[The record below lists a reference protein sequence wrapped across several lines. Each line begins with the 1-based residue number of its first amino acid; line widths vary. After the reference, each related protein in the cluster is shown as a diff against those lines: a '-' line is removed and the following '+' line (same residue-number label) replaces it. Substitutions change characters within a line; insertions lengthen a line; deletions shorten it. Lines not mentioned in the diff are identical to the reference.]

1 MPRIIEPPLDQLPD
15 LPTPLTAGER
25 QVLELFDA
33 KLPEAWG
40 IYVQPHLNGL
50 RPDFVLLNPKVGI
63 AVFEVKDWN
72 LDAMEYWAEPN
83 RKGGLPELMARDR
96 DGKRFSLEYDNPV
109 AKVRRYKE
117 EIYNLYCAGLPDQKG
132 FGVITAG
139 VVFTQ
144 ASRQRAKQLLNNFLT
159 TDEQKYRNLY
169 SMAGS
174 DDLANGDVGCLFPNW
189 NRHPDSRMS
198 EEAAD
203 DLKGWLNEPA
213 YSREQREQLELNARQ
228 LELATT
234 RTEGGYRRV
243 KGPAGSGKSLAL
255 AARAAE
261 LANDGKGVLIV
272 SYNITLMNY
281 LKDLSVR
288 HRTQRKVIQRH
299 IEFRHFHG
307 WCRRVCEDAGR
318 KDDYDELWDN
328 FPTDEVL
335 DRRMAELVQEVYANQ
350 YGNTGAPHYDAIL
363 VDEGQDFSLLW
374 WDTLRKALNF
384 DGEMLL
390 VADKT
395 QNIYRRAGVWTDAAM
410 TGAGFRGQWFT
421 LETAYRLPPSIMP
434 ILKRY
439 ADDFLIDE
447 EEVDIPNRMPL
458 SGPSD
463 LRWIQVNHTDNVIKT
478 CIEETRRQMGNL
490 YRDTAYSDIVFISP
504 RDEIGRE
511 FVDEFEKNCVN
522 VRHTFDKNYMKSRRQ
537 KLAFW
542 KGSPNIKATTVHSF
556 KGWEARH
563 LVVCVESIEK
573 PEDRALFYTALTRLK
588 QHENGSALTVVSSC
602 PELREFGQSWPDF
615 EEVTALQERRKD
627 IFGIAR
633 NPFEPARIR
642 GLREQPENDNRL
654 FGRRSADTRPGLNPI
669 KGREVEWQEI
679 RKGSSSITAHGFK
692 EGDYV
697 KHPSYGE
704 GVISHVRNL
713 TMIVN
718 FSNEARTDHPVMTE
732 KLEIIPR
739 EEPRHDDKPQA
750 NRTWHITAGAK
761 VNIKDLG
768 SGTVQWVGKKKACVK
783 LDNGLSCE
791 IDVSLL

>member
-117 EIYNLYCAGLPDQKG
+117 EIYNLYCPSLSDRNGLG
-132 FGVITAG
+132 AITAG
-139 VVFTQ
+139 VIFTKTLHRGVQ
-144 ASRQRAKQLLNNFLT
+144 QLLSDFYT
-159 TDEQKYRNLY
+159 PGEQKYKEY
-169 SMAGS
+169 YPMAGK
-174 DDLANGDVGCLFPNW
+174 DDLTSCDIGTIFPES
-189 NRHPDSRMS
+189 NRHSSKIMDEKDAEYLR
-198 EEAAD
+198 
-203 DLKGWLNEPA
+203 GWLKEP
-213 YSREQREQLELNARQ
+213 YFSREQRELPELNSRQ
-228 LELATT
+228 RELSTT
-234 RTEGGYRRV
+234 RTSGGYRRA

-261 LANDGKGVLIV
+261 LADASNNVLV
-272 SYNITLMNY
+272 TAFNITMMNY
-281 LKDLSVR
+281 LRDLTVR
-288 HRTQRKVIQRH
+288 HRTQRKVIKRQ
-299 IEFRHFHG
+299 IDFLHFHR

-318 KDDYDELWDN
+318 KDDYDALWN
-328 FPTDEVL
+328 RFPMDAVL
-335 DRRMAELVQEVYANQ
+335 DRHMAELVQKIYASPEGKIN
-350 YGNTGAPHYDAIL
+350 APYYDAIL

-374 WDTLRKALNF
+374 WDALRNALNPG
-384 DGEMLL
+384 GEMLL

-395 QNIYRRAGVWTDAAM
+395 QNIYGRAEVWTDEAM
-410 TGAGFRGQWFT
+410 IGSGFNGPWFT
-421 LETAYRLPPSIMP
+421 LESAYRLPVAVIP
-434 ILKRY
+434 LLQRY
-439 ADDFLIDE
+439 AQDFLSD
-447 EEVDIPNRMPL
+447 EEVDIPKQMPL

-463 LRWIQVNHTDNVIKT
+463 LRWIQINHTDNVIKT

-679 RKGSSSITAHGFK
+679 RKGSSSITTHGFK
-692 EGDYV
+692 EGDHV